1 MPLSTLDARMRS
13 LETADFADIITG
25 DGFPTGVEAAE
36 GVFYYS
42 QDWNLLCQNID
53 GATTW
58 KAVNLVKSSLNVS
71 NPPTDG
77 ELDAEFG
84 APATLPVNFGAIID
98 DNGTGA
104 NLWLVCAVDTKW
116 GYTAL
121 TIAV

>member
-25 DGFPTGVEAAE
+25 AGFPTGVTAAE

-42 QDWNLLCQNID
+42 QTYELLCQNID
-53 GATTW
+53 GVTTW
-58 KAVNLVKSSLNVS
+58 KAVNLVKSTLNVS
-71 NPPTDG
+71 NPPTDA
-77 ELDAEFG
+77 ELDAGFG

-98 DNGTGA
+98 DNGAGA
-104 NLWLVCAVDTKW
+104 NLWLVYAVGTKW